1 MLNSDDHAT
10 WPLNGRAFF
19 DLPEFN
25 VVIFG
30 FLLSL
35 PWEMLQAPFYAG
47 MTTAPHWPAVK
58 FCTLAAIGDA
68 FIMLIAF
75 WSVALGAQ
83 SRRWMV
89 APTRSQ
95 VLVFLALG
103 LAATLSIE
111 HIATNA
117 PWGWRYSPLMP
128 VEPLLGIALE
138 PVLMWV
144 ALPLLLL
151 WFVKRQ
157 RHQPD
162 EKELP

>member
-1 MLNSDDHAT
+1 M
-10 WPLNGRAFF
+10 
-19 DLPEFN
+19 PEFN

-35 PWEMLQAPFYAG
+35 PWEMLQVPFYAG

-75 WSVALGAQ
+75 WVVAFGAQ

-95 VLVFLALG
+95 ILVFLALG

-111 HIATNA
+111 HIATHA
-117 PWGWRYSPLMP
+117 PWGWRYAPLMP

-144 ALPLLLL
+144 LVPLLLL

-157 RHQPD
+157 RPPLA

>member
-1 MLNSDDHAT
+1 MIN
-10 WPLNGRAFF
+10 NGRHPSWPPNGRSFF
-19 DLPEFN
+19 DMPEFN

-35 PWEMLQAPFYAG
+35 PWEMLQVPFYAG

-75 WSVALGAQ
+75 WGVAFSAQ
-83 SRRWMV
+83 SRRWMS
-89 APTRSQ
+89 APTRPR

-103 LAATLSIE
+103 LAVTLSIE
-111 HIATNA
+111 HIATHA

-138 PVLMWV
+138 PALMWV
-144 ALPLLLL
+144 IVPLLLL

-157 RHQPD
+157 QRQPA
-162 EKELP
+162 EKEFP

>member
-1 MLNSDDHAT
+1 MLNNEHHASRPPNGHSFSDM
-10 WPLNGRAFF
+10 
-19 DLPEFN
+19 PEFN

-35 PWEMLQAPFYAG
+35 PWEMLQVPFYAG
-47 MTTAPHWPAVK
+47 MMTAPHWPAVE
-58 FCTLAAIGDA
+58 FCTLAAIVDA
-68 FIMLIAF
+68 FIMLMAYWGVAF
-75 WSVALGAQ
+75 SAQ
-83 SRRWMV
+83 SRRWMS

-103 LAATLSIE
+103 LAVTVLIE
-111 HIATNA
+111 HIATHA

-144 ALPLLLL
+144 IVPLLLL

-157 RHQPD
+157 RRPLA